1 MAMCS
6 DECTTCTY
14 QNAPLDSERC
24 HTCLLHI
31 AIYKRPSQWWPSRKV
46 REMAK
51 ELNERYYVE
60 QLKRPEKIWVYVQ
73 GSIGTWE
80 HAADVCRKY
89 SDAGIMARV
98 VRVAA
103 LPEREMLL
111 EKE

>member
-1 MAMCS
+1 M
-6 DECTTCTY
+6 
-14 QNAPLDSERC
+14 SE
-24 HTCLLHI
+24 H
-31 AIYKRPSQWWPSRKV
+31 QF
-46 REMAK
+46 
-51 ELNERYYVE
+51 ERYYVE
-60 QLKRPEKIWVYVQ
+60 QLKRPERIWVYVQ

-103 LPEREMLL
+103 LPEREMTM